1 MKRWIKGV
9 LSGGLALS
17 AGMLLGCSLG
27 YLYFRGEVIREFSD
41 AIERA
46 ETYRPPGSVVL
57 LDRDGAVFDMFWREK
72 RLWVPL
78 DSLPDAVW
86 GAIVTAEDRRF
97 FEHSGVDVWGI
108 GRAVRAN
115 LSGGRVSQGAS
126 SLTQQLVKNLIVGKD
141 KTFLRKAREAVIAWE
156 LERRLTKRQLLEM
169 YINYVYLGSGNHGI
183 EAAAQNYFGK
193 PAAQMTPAEAA
204 LLAALIPAPSRF
216 DPRLAPERAV
226 ERRNRVLEAMVDT
239 GFIEAE
245 TRDTERM
252 EPIVLAEDG
261 VDGHR
266 SGAAYATHVRRL
278 VVDAFGEEAPF
289 ELAMRVHTP
298 MDPEIQRI
306 AEEAVKAASERVMTR
321 QGIWAIVEHLRAGQA
336 RAEFLAVTAADPE
349 VGDCFHA
356 LLSRTE
362 PLELKTRNHTWSLA
376 KGERTRYVRNRYR
389 RQGSR
394 QPFWGTALVGDKV
407 RVCRSAER
415 EVVLDAR
422 DWVQGAAV
430 VIEHATGEVVAMVG
444 GNEPVLEG
452 FVRATQ
458 ALRQPGS
465 TFKPFVYAAAIED
478 GRSQL
483 SVMTDEEIT
492 LTASDGQEWTPGNS
506 GREEYRG
513 EVPLRTALAASLNSI
528 SVQLVDDVGSDK
540 VADLARRAGV
550 RTPLNEVLSI
560 ALGSSE
566 VTVLDQATGFA
577 TLANGGVYREPR
589 FVRRVEDRE
598 GSVLGEAGELVKRSD
613 GSIVGDLPGRV
624 RQAMSPGVAYETADM
639 MRGVMEGGTGRRG
652 GKKGY
657 FRAGKTGTTNQSTDT
672 WFVGFSP
679 RYTVAVWVGTDD
691 NGSLGIGESGAHTA
705 LPAWKSIMDAL
716 PAERSDSIPI
726 PAEAMRIRWGG
737 RWVGVNRETVPRN
750 VFGVRRIGDRPLP
763 VFPKR
768 RVMGEDGES
777 YTEGR

>member
-1 MKRWIKGV
+1 MKKWLRRLV
-9 LSGGLALS
+9 GLTVGLLF
-17 AGMLLGCSLG
+17 GLLLGYG
-27 YLYFRGEVIREFSD
+27 YFRAQVIQQYAD

-57 LDRDGAVFDMFWREK
+57 LDRRGEPFDMFWREK
-72 RLWVPL
+72 RVWVPL
-78 DSLPDAVW
+78 DSLPESVW

-97 FEHSGVDVWGI
+97 FSHSGVDLWGI

-126 SLTQQLVKNLIVGKD
+126 SLTQQLVKNLIVGKE
-141 KTFLRKAREAVIAWE
+141 KTFDRKAREAVVAWE

-183 EAAAQNYFGK
+183 ESAAQNYFGK
-193 PAAQMTPAEAA
+193 PAAEMTAAEAA
-204 LLAALIPAPSRF
+204 LVASLIPAPSRF
-216 DPRLAPERAV
+216 DPRLVPDAALA
-226 ERRNRVLEAMVDT
+226 RRDRVLEAMVDT
-239 GFIEAE
+239 GYLDAA
-245 TRDTERM
+245 TRDQALK
-252 EPIVLAEDG
+252 EPITLAADG
-261 VDGHR
+261 VQGNR

-278 VVDAFGEEAPF
+278 LLDTLEEDAPF

-298 MDPEIQRI
+298 LDAEIQRV
-306 AEEAVKAASERVMTR
+306 AEQAVKAASTRVMDR
-321 QGIWAIVEHLRAGQA
+321 QGIWAIVEHLRAGA
-336 RAEFLAVTAADPE
+336 PRDAFLDVTAADPAP
-349 VGDCFHA
+349 GDCFHA
-356 LLSRTE
+356 LLTATK
-362 PLELKTRNHTWSLA
+362 PMVLTTKNHSWTLA
-376 KGERTRYVRNRYR
+376 KGEFSRKVRNRYR
-389 RQGSR
+389 RQGSG
-394 QPFWGTALVGDKV
+394 QPFWGTARVGDKV
-407 RVCRSAER
+407 RVCRSGDA
-415 EVVLDAR
+415 EVVLDGR

-430 VIEHATGEVVAMVG
+430 VIDHNAGEVIAMVG
-444 GNEPVLEG
+444 GNDPVLEG

-465 TFKPFVYAAAIED
+465 TFKPFVYATAIEE

-483 SVMTDEEIT
+483 SIMTDEEVT

-513 EVPLRTALAASLNSI
+513 DVPLRTALAASLNSI

-550 RTPLNEVLSI
+550 RTPLNEVLSL

-589 FVRRVEDRE
+589 FIRRVEDRE
-598 GSVLGEAGELVKRSD
+598 GDLLGVAGQLVKHPDGSVLGE
-613 GSIVGDLPGRV
+613 LPGRV
-624 RQAMSPGVAYETADM
+624 RQALSPGVAYETADM

-652 GKKGY
+652 AKKGY
-657 FRAGKTGTTNQSTDT
+657 VRAGKTGTTNQSTDT

-691 NGSLGIGESGAHTA
+691 NGSLGGGESGAHTA
-705 LPAWKSIMDAL
+705 LPAWKAIMDAL
-716 PAERSDSIPI
+716 PADPTDAMPI
-726 PAEAMRIRWGG
+726 PPEAMRVRWGG

-750 VFGVRRIGDRPLP
+750 VFGVRRIGNRPLP
-763 VFPKR
+763 SFPKR
-768 RVMGEDGES
+768 RVMGDDGES
-777 YTEGR
+777 YVEAL